1 MSYQQPWP
9 PPPQPYDHISPL
21 RRKRHVFIWVF
32 LAVQALFV
40 IWVIGGAVSG
50 HSAAVNCHDR
60 YLTHQECANLTAAGA
75 AIGVGLIVVLWAVAD
90 VILGVSY
97 GVWRLARR

>member
-1 MSYQQPWP
+1 MPYEPPQQPP
-9 PPPQPYDHISPL
+9 
-21 RRKRHVFIWVF
+21 RRKRRIFIWVF

-40 IWVIGGAVSG
+40 IWIIAGAASG

-60 YLTHQECANLTAAGA
+60 YLTHSECASAANAGT
-75 AIGVGLIVVLWAVAD
+75 AIGAGLVVLLWAVAD